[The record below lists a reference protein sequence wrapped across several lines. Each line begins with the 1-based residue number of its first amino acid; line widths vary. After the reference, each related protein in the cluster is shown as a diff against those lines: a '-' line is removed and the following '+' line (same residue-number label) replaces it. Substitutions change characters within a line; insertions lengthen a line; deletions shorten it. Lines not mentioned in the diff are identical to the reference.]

1 MNDRLAV
8 LRHSPGYGRTLA
20 LITAAGAL
28 VRLAFLARQPLGY
41 DEDFSAVVLHN
52 PIDRMLEIV
61 GRDSAPPLFYLLAWL
76 PAHFTAS
83 PWALRLV
90 PALAGIALIPLVGS
104 LARRVAGDASG
115 LWAAVLVAI
124 LPTTVLLSG
133 FARMY
138 GLAGTLVVAATLL
151 LWRATESPTTGR
163 WAAYAAVA
171 AAATWT
177 DYFAVVALAGVVAA
191 AIWIRPSRSV
201 ATAATVATAV
211 AVLTLAPWLLF
222 ARAQFEHAG
231 GGFWV
236 PALSPTTIVGTL
248 GQIFAGPPVNSGVP
262 FGPGLVVLQYLAAA
276 AGCTALVAAAVAS
289 TRLPPESRP
298 AAVFCLLASGGV
310 LILAIVSL
318 WRPLLEAR
326 YAGVM
331 WLPLFALAGVG
342 LAALPRRAAVAL
354 VAALAVPA
362 LALSVATTHPE
373 TSSLIPELDARA
385 GDHDLVAASTSHY
398 LVLLDEADPRI
409 RSRLHVLTVEDPP
422 WFDGTAA
429 YPPGAVIHAVPA
441 DVMENRGRIFWVADP
456 GATPPLL
463 PAGYHSLESRC
474 AIGVCLTIYGPPD

>member
-1 MNDRLAV
+1 MGTAARSRPGRDRPDSARGVVGPSRGRRRVRALGRGPRGDPADNRAALRVREDVRPGRDPGRGRYAAALAGDRKPDHRPVGRLCGRGRGRDLDRLLRGRGAGRGRGRRDLDPAFTFGRDGGDSRHGRCRSHPDAV
-8 LRHSPGYGRTLA
+8 
-20 LITAAGAL
+20 AL
-28 VRLAFLARQPLGY
+28 VRPRPVRARGRRLLGPRAQP
-41 DEDFSAVVLHN
+41 DH
-52 PIDRMLEIV
+52 DR
-61 GRDSAPPLFYLLAWL
+61 RDARAD
-76 PAHFTAS
+76 
-83 PWALRLV
+83 LR
-90 PALAGIALIPLVGS
+90 GS
-104 LARRVAGDASG
+104 ARR
-115 LWAAVLVAI
+115 L
-124 LPTTVLLSG
+124 
-133 FARMY
+133 
-138 GLAGTLVVAATLL
+138 
-151 LWRATESPTTGR
+151 
-163 WAAYAAVA
+163 
-171 AAATWT
+171 
-177 DYFAVVALAGVVAA
+177 
-191 AIWIRPSRSV
+191 
-201 ATAATVATAV
+201 
-211 AVLTLAPWLLF
+211 
-222 ARAQFEHAG
+222 
-231 GGFWV
+231 
-236 PALSPTTIVGTL
+236 
-248 GQIFAGPPVNSGVP
+248 GVP

-398 LVLLDEADPRI
+398 LVLLDEADPRT

-474 AIGVCLTIYGPPD
+474 AIGVGLTIYGPDG